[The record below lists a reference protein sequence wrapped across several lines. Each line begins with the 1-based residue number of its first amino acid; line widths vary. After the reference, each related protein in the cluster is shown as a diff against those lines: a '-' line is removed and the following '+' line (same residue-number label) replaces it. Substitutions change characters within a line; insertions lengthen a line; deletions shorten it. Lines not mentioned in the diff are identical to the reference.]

1 MTEVGTVQETT
12 EQLQKV
18 YVEPETDLDTR
29 WWFEALE
36 QDRLEIPRCNA
47 CGRTFFPPQPD
58 CPHCGAQDWRP
69 IPAGGRGR
77 IYSWVVCY
85 LPFDPRFAEEV
96 PYGILAVELEEGV
109 RLFGR
114 WKGDLD
120 AIRADLR
127 VQALVYRVDG
137 HALLGWEAA

>member
-1 MTEVGTVQETT
+1 MSLPETVERI
-12 EQLQKV
+12 QKV
-18 YVEPETDLDTR
+18 YVEPETDLDTA

-47 CGRTFFPPQPD
+47 CGRTFFAPQPE
-58 CPHCGAQDWRP
+58 CPHCGAQDWSR
-69 IPAGGRGR
+69 IEASGRGK
-77 IYSWVVCY
+77 IYSWVVCH

-96 PYGILAVELEEGV
+96 PYAILAVELEEGV

-114 WKGDLD
+114 WKGDLE
-120 AIRADLR
+120 AIQADLP
-127 VQALVYRVDG
+127 VKALIYRVEG